1 MRESFSVLLLVALA
15 LSFLLAL
22 ASARSAELKPVTIT
36 GVCAESTP
44 KEAQS
49 CQDVL
54 VAREVARRSTTTST
68 MTAEFVRLE
77 GRTDPDHFD
86 WHDRGAGRQGG
97 PDRYRDRIRHHCRT
111 TYEEHRT

>member
-22 ASARSAELKPVTIT
+22 APARSAELKPVTIT

-49 CQDVL
+49 CQDVSWP
-54 VAREVARRSTTTST
+54 ARWQ
-68 MTAEFVRLE
+68 E
-77 GRTDPDHFD
+77 GRQRLP
-86 WHDRGAGRQGG
+86 Q
-97 PDRYRDRIRHHCRT
+97 
-111 TYEEHRT
+111 